1 VNPSEKLK
9 SFQVIFDFDRGV
21 KKFPDRKVELLFKPP
36 TRGSWLDRFTIYG
49 TGYSVRSKEAMHE
62 MYELLPKLMGEK
74 KWDRLGHRY
83 VSLYPSRSTNLSDL
97 GNRFS
102 YFLKKEGYKKWADV
116 ADFEFLISKSFH
128 AFREMNSFG
137 LQAAAEITEHSKF
150 IFQSS
155 TFLFDSNFRI
165 VEAWHNRARNPKL
178 KRGKSFNLI
187 YRIGDVVCADEIDQ
201 KQFNALEKLKRGLR
215 LGVVIRDLK
224 NPLKLSQWLKFWI
237 ETEIIS
243 SASSR

>member
-1 VNPSEKLK
+1 
-9 SFQVIFDFDRGV
+9 
-21 KKFPDRKVELLFKPP
+21 
-36 TRGSWLDRFTIYG
+36 
-49 TGYSVRSKEAMHE
+49 
-62 MYELLPKLMGEK
+62 
-74 KWDRLGHRY
+74 
-83 VSLYPSRSTNLSDL
+83 
-97 GNRFS
+97 
-102 YFLKKEGYKKWADV
+102 
-116 ADFEFLISKSFH
+116 
-128 AFREMNSFG
+128 
-137 LQAAAEITEHSKF
+137 
-150 IFQSS
+150 
-155 TFLFDSNFRI
+155 
-165 VEAWHNRARNPKL
+165 L